1 MTNARKSQIA
11 GTWYP
16 GDPNELRALVDRL
29 VNDAPR
35 THIPAKLAKL
45 AKLVALI
52 SPHAGLIYSGR
63 IAAAGYRLLERARFD
78 AVILL
83 GPCHR
88 GGVGLAV
95 MPGGAIETPLGTVGI
110 DEELVSALA
119 EADPNVRVTTAP
131 HELEHSLEV
140 QFPFLQRFL
149 PNVPVVPVLMG
160 YQTPTTIAAAARAL
174 QQVIAESR
182 RSVLMVASSDLSHY
196 ESRAEASR
204 LDGMVVRCLE
214 QFDVSSL
221 EQLLLTNPDHACGGG
236 PMVAVL
242 TAAQALGASDA
253 NVLAYGDSGD
263 VTGDTDGVVGYVSA
277 AFHSGVGRVL

>member
-1 MTNARKSQIA
+1 
-11 GTWYP
+11 
-16 GDPNELRALVDRL
+16 
-29 VNDAPR
+29 
-35 THIPAKLAKL
+35 
-45 AKLVALI
+45 
-52 SPHAGLIYSGR
+52 
-63 IAAAGYRLLERARFD
+63 
-78 AVILL
+78 
-83 GPCHR
+83 
-88 GGVGLAV
+88 
-95 MPGGAIETPLGTVGI
+95 
-110 DEELVSALA
+110 
-119 EADPNVRVTTAP
+119 
-131 HELEHSLEV
+131 
-140 QFPFLQRFL
+140 
-149 PNVPVVPVLMG
+149 
-160 YQTPTTIAAAARAL
+160 
-174 QQVIAESR
+174 
-182 RSVLMVASSDLSHY
+182 MVASSDLSHY

>member
-29 VNDAPR
+29 ANDAPR
-35 THIPAKLAKL
+35 TDIPVEL

-63 IAAAGYRLLERARFD
+63 IAAAGYRLLEGARFD

-95 MPGGAIETPLGTVGI
+95 IPGGAIETPLGTVRI
-110 DEELVSALA
+110 DEEFASALA
-119 EADPNVRVTTAP
+119 EADPNVRAATAP

-182 RSVLMVASSDLSHY
+182 RSVLMIASSDLSHY

-214 QFDVSSL
+214 QFDVAGL
-221 EQLLLTNPDHACGGG
+221 EQLLLTNPHHACGGG

-277 AFHSGVGRVL
+277 AFHSRVS

>member
-1 MTNARKSQIA
+1 MTEARKSQLA

-16 GDPNELRALVDRL
+16 GDPHELRALVDRL

-35 THIPAKLAKL
+35 ADIPG
-45 AKLVALI
+45 KLVALV

-63 IAAAGYRLLERARFD
+63 IAAAGYRLLEGARFD
-78 AVILL
+78 TVLLL

-95 MPGGAIETPLGTVGI
+95 IPDGAIETPLGPVRI
-110 DEELVSALA
+110 DEELASALA
-119 EADPNVRVTTAP
+119 EADPNVRAARAP

-140 QFPFLQRFL
+140 QLPFLQRFL
-149 PNVPVVPVLMG
+149 PSVPVAPVLMG
-160 YQTPTTIAAAARAL
+160 YQTPATIAAAARAL

-182 RSVLMVASSDLSHY
+182 RTVLMIASSDLSHY

-214 QFDVSSL
+214 QFDVFGL
-221 EQLLLTNPDHACGGG
+221 EQLLSTNPQHACGGG

-242 TAAQALGASDA
+242 SAARALGASDA

-277 AFHSGVGRVL
+277 AFHSRVS

>member
-1 MTNARKSQIA
+1 MTEARKSQIA

-16 GDPNELRALVDRL
+16 GDPTELGALVDRL

-35 THIPAKLAKL
+35 ADIPGQ
-45 AKLVALI
+45 LVALV
-52 SPHAGLIYSGR
+52 SPHAGLVYSGH
-63 IAAAGYRLLERARFD
+63 IAAAGYRHLEGARFD

-196 ESRAEASR
+196 KSADVAARMDKKVAKLVEEFAP
-204 LDGMVVRCLE
+204 DGLMSLLE
-214 QFDVSSL
+214 HHH
-221 EQLLLTNPDHACGGG
+221 EHACGGG
-236 PMVAVL
+236 PLVAVMR
-242 TAAQALGASDA
+242 AARVLGGVSATI
-253 NVLAYGDSGD
+253 LRYGDSGD
-263 VTGDTDGVVGYVSA
+263 VSGDKAEVVGYLSA
-277 AFHSGVGRVL
+277 AFCRSVT